1 MKGNVMNRPDRTIA
15 AVLLTGA
22 LALTACGDDDEAPP
36 ATQPTPTEDSV
47 MTDDSMTDDSI
58 TDDSMT
64 DDSMMTDTTAAP

>member
-1 MKGNVMNRPDRTIA
+1 MNRPNRTIA

-47 MTDDSMTDDSI
+47 MTDDSMMTDDSV
-58 TDDSMT
+58 MT